1 MALGR
6 KPAEDAR
13 ARRLEVDASMTGT
26 LTFKDPVNLQINGRF
41 DGSLETKGS
50 LWIGEKAQVQATIRG
65 EDITIAGS
73 VEGPVTATKRLELL
87 GTARV
92 IGKVSAP
99 KLIVQEGA
107 VLHGACEMGAG
118 QEPPKEWMSREE
130 LAAYLEIDAS
140 TIEEWAKT
148 GRLPAQ
154 RDGEQWRFE
163 RKRVEE
169 WLTQEKIR

>member
-6 KPAEDAR
+6 KSAEDAHP
-13 ARRLEVDASMTGT
+13 RRLEVDASMTGT
-26 LTFKDPVNLQINGRF
+26 LSFKDPVNLQINGRF

-73 VEGPVTATKRLELL
+73 VNGPVTATRRLELL
-87 GTARV
+87 ATARV

-99 KLIVQEGA
+99 KLVVQEGA
-107 VLHGACEMGAG
+107 VLHGLCEMGVP
-118 QEPPKEWMSREE
+118 QDEPKAWMGVEE
-130 LAAYLEIDAS
+130 LAAYLEIDAA
-140 TIEEWAKT
+140 TIGEWAKA

-154 RDGEQWRFE
+154 REGEQWRFE

-169 WLTQEKIR
+169 WLAQEKIR